1 MQNFLKFLKFIFRIL
16 YNIMANDFVNEEYK
30 DRLRNSARIGKKIAS
45 KNLLSYCF
53 LNKNF
58 LILISKS
65 TGSKISLINFL
76 ISFSRERS
84 WPRILFKEI
93 CLLRIRH
100 AISGWIKLFIINFKL
115 CLLNVLKI
123 YFFRNCLLVPNKF

>member
-1 MQNFLKFLKFIFRIL
+1 
-16 YNIMANDFVNEEYK
+16 MANDFVNEEYK

-84 WPRILFKEI
+84 
-93 CLLRIRH
+93 
-100 AISGWIKLFIINFKL
+100 
-115 CLLNVLKI
+115 
-123 YFFRNCLLVPNKF
+123 